1 MKTKQMKTLLVS
13 ALLAVAVIT
22 AQGQAKFDLQGHR
35 GCRGLLPENTIP
47 AFLKAV
53 ELGVTTL
60 ELDVVISKDKQ
71 VVVSHEPYMNY
82 QTCLDSLGNPI
93 SKDRQKEYRL
103 YGMTMEQIRKFDCGS
118 IPLADFPEQQK
129 IKVTKPLLSEV
140 IDEVEKYLR
149 EHHLPPVNYN
159 IELKFTQA
167 DGGAFNP
174 EPPEFVELVVKVIRE
189 KGIVNRMNIQ
199 SFDFRPLQYLNSHYP
214 DLKTAALISNIKSL
228 KKNIQELGY
237 TPTCYSPYYLLTTKK
252 LVKQAHSRGMLL
264 IPWTIN
270 KTDDMVRIKA
280 LGVDGLITDYPDR
293 YNSIR

>member
-1 MKTKQMKTLLVS
+1 MKTLLLS
-13 ALLAVAVIT
+13 ALLTVAT
-22 AQGQAKFDLQGHR
+22 LTCLGQARFDLQGHR

-82 QTCLDSLGNPI
+82 QTCLDSMGNPI
-93 SKDRQKEYRL
+93 TKDRQKEFRL
-103 YGMTMEQIRKFDCGS
+103 YEMTMDQIRKFDCGS
-118 IPLADFPEQQK
+118 VPISDFPEQQK
-129 IKVTKPLLSEV
+129 MKVTKPLLSEV
-140 IDEVEKYLR
+140 VDAVEQYIR
-149 EHHLPPVNYN
+149 QHQLPPVNYN
-159 IELKFTQA
+159 IEMKLTPA
-167 DGGAFNP
+167 DTRAYNP
-174 EPPEFVELVVKVIRE
+174 EPPEFVELVVKIIQE
-189 KGIVNRMNIQ
+189 KGIAQRMNIQ
-199 SFDFRPLQYLNSHYP
+199 SFDFRPLQYLHSQYP
-214 DLKTAALISNIKSL
+214 ELKTAVLISNIKSL

-237 TPTCYSPYYLLTTKK
+237 TPTCYSPYFMLVSKK
-252 LVKQAHSRGMLL
+252 TVRQAHSRGMLL

-293 YNSIR
+293 FNSLNSARH